1 MSLLWEEQHGIYHRN
16 NTNII
21 LTLTSNVDMKMT
33 LTKNDIS
40 NERVVDINMDEND
53 NLIIGN
59 KTGHMVQ

>member
-1 MSLLWEEQHGIYHRN
+1 
-16 NTNII
+16 
-21 LTLTSNVDMKMT
+21 MKMT

-59 KTGHMVQ
+59 KT

>member
-59 KTGHMVQ
+59 KTWHMVQ